1 MSISSKELNYLI
13 WRYLQE
19 SGFSHATYAFQ
30 HETEA
35 DRLDEKYG
43 PVTPMGLLVSVF
55 QKGLH
60 YMEIESLLNP
70 DGTER
75 QNPERFSLFSG
86 AIANSPE
93 VLPDGTEH
101 ASSNAVDVPMTNAN
115 EEDIN
120 GQQESTERG
129 ENAIAA
135 TMKTTHTTIDA
146 PASSPSRKYSIE
158 QPLSQ
163 RSPSA
168 RESFSEAEPKRVKTS
183 HNRAA
188 SVTPADIYQSP
199 EPTAKSTRVE
209 SKSEKVK
216 SRNQVILLPEV
227 KSATD
232 CTWSSDG
239 NHLAISTSASEV
251 FVYTFSAAT
260 FSPRSPRKVK
270 LASSQ
275 EISSISV
282 TSSLL
287 AIGTYSGTIQLW
299 YISEKLPAV
308 KATLSGFHSAPVLS
322 AEFTTIDGKLALV
335 TIDCL
340 RKAGVWDISAT
351 GTFWFSL
358 VPSSAVDQ
366 LQDGDESIKDAISDV
381 KILSDRK
388 SVATTTGKNGTLD
401 IYDLASAPK
410 NEKLHCTYTLNG
422 HTKVVNVLYYSP
434 ASEASPEIFISG
446 SEDNSIR
453 VWNLGSRSAKYV
465 LEGHNTGVMA
475 LKVCGFDVAGKRN
488 RIRLLASGDFAG
500 RLRLWDL
507 DTGAMIAKV
516 EYSYPVF
523 AFGFVG
529 AVSDKEVN
537 SNGNGSSSSQQQ
549 RVTLLTGSKDGIVN
563 MWDVDEV
570 GAGHRI
576 SSRSLEE
583 GLGGITGVA
592 VCESNTYGDSI
603 AIVAGR
609 TKSCLVQY
617 RG

>member
-35 DRLDEKYG
+35 DRLEEKYG

-75 QNPERFSLFSG
+75 QNPEPFSLFSG
-86 AIANSPE
+86 AIANSLE

-101 ASSNAVDVPMTNAN
+101 ESSSAVDMSMANAN
-115 EEDIN
+115 EEDIK

-146 PASSPSRKYSIE
+146 SASSQSRKYSIE
-158 QPLSQ
+158 QPLRQ
-163 RSPSA
+163 RSPST
-168 RESFSEAEPKRVKTS
+168 RDGFLEAEPKRVKIS
-183 HNRAA
+183 HDRSA
-188 SVTPADIYQSP
+188 SVTPADICQSP
-199 EPTAKSTRVE
+199 EPTVQSTGVE

-216 SRNQVILLPEV
+216 SRNQVILLPEI

-239 NHLAISTSASEV
+239 SHLAISTSTSEV
-251 FVYTFSAAT
+251 FVYTFSGAT
-260 FSPRSPRKVK
+260 LSLRSPRKVK

-275 EISSISV
+275 EISNISL
-282 TSSLL
+282 TSALL
-287 AIGTYSGTIQLW
+287 AIGTYSGAIQLW
-299 YISEKLPAV
+299 CISEKLPAV

-322 AEFTTIDGKLALV
+322 AEFTTIEGKMALV

-351 GTFWFSL
+351 GSFWFSL
-358 VPSSAVDQ
+358 VASSAVDQ
-366 LQDGDESIKDAISDV
+366 LHDGVESVKDSISDV
-381 KILSDRK
+381 KILSDRN

-401 IYDLASAPK
+401 IYDLVSAPK
-410 NEKLHCTYTLNG
+410 NDKLHCTYRLNG
-422 HTKVVNVLYYSP
+422 HTKAVNVLHYSP
-434 ASEASPEIFISG
+434 ASETSPEIFISG
-446 SEDNSIR
+446 SEDNSVR
-453 VWNLGSRSAKYV
+453 VWDLASRSAKYV
-465 LEGHNTGVMA
+465 LEGHHTGVMA
-475 LKVCGFDVAGKRN
+475 LKVCGFDVADKRK
-488 RIRLLASGDFAG
+488 RIRILASGDFAG

-516 EYSYPVF
+516 EYNYPVF

-529 AVSDKEVN
+529 ALSDKDIN
-537 SNGNGSSSSQQQ
+537 SNGNGSSSSHQQ

-563 MWDVDEV
+563 MWDVDE
-570 GAGHRI
+570 
-576 SSRSLEE
+576 E
-583 GLGGITGVA
+583 
-592 VCESNTYGDSI
+592 
-603 AIVAGR
+603 
-609 TKSCLVQY
+609 
-617 RG
+617 

>member
-75 QNPERFSLFSG
+75 QNPEPFSLFSG
-86 AIANSPE
+86 AIANSLE

-101 ASSNAVDVPMTNAN
+101 ESSNTVDMSMTNAN
-115 EEDIN
+115 EEDIK

-135 TMKTTHTTIDA
+135 TMKTTHTTINA
-146 PASSPSRKYSIE
+146 SVSSPSRKYSIE

-163 RSPSA
+163 RSPST
-168 RESFSEAEPKRVKTS
+168 RDGFVEAEPKRVKIS
-183 HNRAA
+183 HGRSA
-188 SVTPADIYQSP
+188 SGTLADICQSP
-199 EPTAKSTRVE
+199 ELKAQSTGVD
-209 SKSEKVK
+209 SKSENVK

-239 NHLAISTSASEV
+239 SHLAISTSASEV
-251 FVYTFSAAT
+251 FVYTFSGAT
-260 FSPRSPRKVK
+260 LSPRSPRKVK

-275 EISSISV
+275 EISNISL
-282 TSSLL
+282 TSALL
-287 AIGTYSGTIQLW
+287 AIGTYSGAIQLW
-299 YISEKLPAV
+299 CISEKLPAV
-308 KATLSGFHSAPVLS
+308 KAILSGFHSAPVLS
-322 AEFTTIDGKLALV
+322 AEFATVDGKMALV

-351 GTFWFSL
+351 GSFWFSL
-358 VPSSAVDQ
+358 VASSAVDQ
-366 LQDGDESIKDAISDV
+366 LHGDENMKDSISDV
-381 KILSDRK
+381 KILSDRN

-401 IYDLASAPK
+401 IYNLVSAPK
-410 NEKLHCTYTLNG
+410 NEKLHCTYRLNG
-422 HTKVVNVLYYSP
+422 HTKAVNVLYYSP
-434 ASEASPEIFISG
+434 ASETSPEIFISG
-446 SEDNSIR
+446 SEDHSVR
-453 VWNLGSRSAKYV
+453 VWDLASRSAKYV
-465 LEGHNTGVMA
+465 LEGHHTGVMA
-475 LKVCGFDVAGKRN
+475 LKVCGFDVADKRK
-488 RIRLLASGDFAG
+488 RIRILASGDFAG

-529 AVSDKEVN
+529 VPSDKEVN

-576 SSRSLEE
+576 SCRALEE

-609 TKSCLVQY
+609 TKTCLVQY

>member
-35 DRLDEKYG
+35 DRLDEMYG
-43 PVTPMGLLVSVF
+43 PVTPIGLLVSVF

-75 QNPERFSLFSG
+75 QNPEPFSLFSG
-86 AIANSPE
+86 AIAKSLE

-101 ASSNAVDVPMTNAN
+101 EASNAVDVPMTNAS
-115 EEDIN
+115 EDIN

-129 ENAIAA
+129 DIAIAA

-146 PASSPSRKYSIE
+146 SASSPSRKYGIE

-168 RESFSEAEPKRVKTS
+168 REGYSEAEPKRVKTS
-183 HNRAA
+183 HNRSA
-188 SVTPADIYQSP
+188 SVTPADICQSP
-199 EPTAKSTRVE
+199 EPTTQSTGVDL
-209 SKSEKVK
+209 KSEKIK

-232 CTWSSDG
+232 CTWSNDG
-239 NHLAISTSASEV
+239 SHLAISTSTSEV
-251 FVYTFSAAT
+251 FVYAFSGAT
-260 FSPRSPRKVK
+260 LSPQSPRKVK

-275 EISSISV
+275 EISSISL

-287 AIGTYSGTIQLW
+287 AIGTYSGAIQMW
-299 YISEKLPAV
+299 CISEKSPAV
-308 KATLSGFHSAPVLS
+308 KAILSGFHSAPVLS
-322 AEFTTIDGKLALV
+322 AEFTTIDGRMALV

-351 GTFWFSL
+351 GSFWFSL
-358 VPSSAVDQ
+358 VPSSSVDHMH
-366 LQDGDESIKDAISDV
+366 DGDEIIKDAISDV

-401 IYDLASAPK
+401 IYDLVSAPK
-410 NEKLHCTYTLNG
+410 NEKLHCTYMLSG

-434 ASEASPEIFISG
+434 ASGTSPEMFISG

-453 VWNLGSRSAKYV
+453 VWDLASRSAKYV
-465 LEGHNTGVMA
+465 LEGHHTGVMA
-475 LKVCGFDVAGKRN
+475 LKVGSLDVAGKRN
-488 RIRLLASGDFAG
+488 RIRTLASGDFAG

-529 AVSDKEVN
+529 ALSHKEVN
-537 SNGNGSSSSQQQ
+537 SNGNGSRSSQHQ

-563 MWDVDEV
+563 MWGVDEV

-576 SSRSLEE
+576 SSLALED

-592 VCESNTYGDSI
+592 VCESNTYGDSM

-617 RG
+617 SG